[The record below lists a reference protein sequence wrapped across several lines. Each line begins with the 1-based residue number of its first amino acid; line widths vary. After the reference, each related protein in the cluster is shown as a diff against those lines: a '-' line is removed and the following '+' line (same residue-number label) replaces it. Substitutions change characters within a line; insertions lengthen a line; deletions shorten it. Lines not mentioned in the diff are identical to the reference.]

1 MKTVSVSDAKN
12 SLSALL
18 QEVRGGA
25 SILITDRGV
34 PIAQLAP
41 LATPSG
47 LHPGAIDLAQQ
58 GRLVLPEST
67 PDAAWLQLPPGE
79 PDAGASAV
87 QALLAERGELP

>member
-25 SILITDRGV
+25 SIVITDRGV
-34 PIAQLAP
+34 PVAQLAP

-47 LHPGAIDLAQQ
+47 LHPGAIDLAQR
-58 GRLVLPEST
+58 GRLVLPESK
-67 PDAAWLQLPPGE
+67 PEAAWLQLPLGE
-79 PDAGASAV
+79 PAAGASAV
-87 QALLAERGELP
+87 KVLLAERGESP